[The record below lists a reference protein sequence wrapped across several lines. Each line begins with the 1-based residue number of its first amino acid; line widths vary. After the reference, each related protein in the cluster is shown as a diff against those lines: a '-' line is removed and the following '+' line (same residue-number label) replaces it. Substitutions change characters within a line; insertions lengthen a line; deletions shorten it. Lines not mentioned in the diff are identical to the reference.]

1 MDMPCDIMDL
11 QRKRGRQRAAKIN
24 ADCPSLDGRRQGVD
38 GFMNDRQIFAAF
50 LKEKRNEKTITV
62 RAMAELVGVA
72 PGYYSDMESGR
83 RSPLELSTLD
93 RIIDTLQLTDEDR
106 KTLYDLA
113 GKAREAAPPDL
124 TGYINSSPKARV
136 ALRVAKENATD
147 EDWQRFI
154 NELEKKGKRNA

>member
-1 MDMPCDIMDL
+1 M
-11 QRKRGRQRAAKIN
+11 
-24 ADCPSLDGRRQGVD
+24 
-38 GFMNDRQIFAAF
+38 MNDRQIFAAF

-83 RSPLELSTLD
+83 RSPLELGFLD
-93 RIIDTLQLTDEDR
+93 KIIDTLQLTDEDR

>member
-1 MDMPCDIMDL
+1 
-11 QRKRGRQRAAKIN
+11 
-24 ADCPSLDGRRQGVD
+24 
-38 GFMNDRQIFAAF
+38 MNDRQIFGAF
-50 LKEKRNEKTITV
+50 LKEKRNDKTITV
-62 RAMAELVGVA
+62 RAMAELVGVGA
-72 PGYYSDMESGR
+72 GYYSDIESGR
-83 RSPLELSTLD
+83 RSPLELSFLD

-124 TGYINSSPKARV
+124 TGYINSSTKARV

-154 NELEKKGKRNA
+154 NELEKKGKRNNA